1 MSAKRCSRRLAMH
14 VGLINLLW
22 VIVVALMI
30 YRPGSTTGIS

>member
-1 MSAKRCSRRLAMH
+1 MH